1 MSEPGRE
8 TVLQLCPVLPA
19 TQSVLH
25 AKYAIVQLPSG
36 APAGELDGW
45 FASQGAAVRGV
56 VTDGHLGITT
66 ALAERLPGLGVVAI
80 NGVGYDRIDLA
91 AMRRLG
97 VRVSNTPD
105 VLTDDVADLAI
116 ALMLNVMRRL
126 PAAEAHVRAGSW
138 PHAQPALARPA
149 SGLRYG
155 IVGLGRIGQ
164 AIATRLAGFGG
175 SIAYTGPRPKQST
188 HRYHDDLRDLAVA
201 SDVLFIATAASAETA
216 NIVDRDVLAALGPQ
230 GVLVN
235 VARGSIVDEGALV
248 EALVRNRIWG
258 AGLDVF
264 VDEPHVPAALFG
276 LPNVALAPHV
286 GSATA
291 ETRAAMGRLMLDN
304 LEAFFTGKPLLT
316 EVVERSVSLRSAR
329 EN

>member
-1 MSEPGRE
+1 MTEPRRE

-19 TQSVLH
+19 TQSVLD
-25 AKYAIVQLPSG
+25 AAYTILRLPSG
-36 APAGELDGW
+36 VPDAERDAW
-45 FASQGAAVRGV
+45 FEAHGAAVRGV
-56 VTDGHLGITT
+56 VTGGHLGIETP
-66 ALAERLPGLGVVAI
+66 LAERLPHLGIVVI

-126 PAAEAHVRAGSW
+126 PAADAHVRAGSW
-138 PHAQPALARPA
+138 PQAQPALARRA

-155 IVGLGRIGQ
+155 IVGLGRIGH
-164 AIATRLAGFGG
+164 AIAGRLAGFGG
-175 SIAYTGPRPKQST
+175 SIAYTGPRPKQSA
-188 HRYHDDLRDLAVA
+188 HRYHDDLRDLAAA
-201 SDVLFIATAASAETA
+201 SDVLFVATAASAATA
-216 NIVDRDVLAALGPQ
+216 NIVDRAVLDALGPQ

-235 VARGSIVDEGALV
+235 VARGSIVDEAALVAALV
-248 EALVRNRIWG
+248 EHRIWG

-264 VDEPHVPAALFG
+264 ADEPHVPEALRG
-276 LPNVALAPHV
+276 LSNVALAPHV

-291 ETRAAMGRLMLDN
+291 ETRAAMGQLMLDN
-304 LEAFFTGKPLLT
+304 LAAFFKGEPLLT
-316 EVVERSVSLRSAR
+316 EVRDGTA
-329 EN
+329 